1 VTQEFSSLQIRQEDR
16 NRVDALEARLSDAMG
31 CRVYRADIAAAAF
44 RLLVATLDG
53 PEPDAV
59 IWRAV
64 AGEGER

>member
-1 VTQEFSSLQIRQEDR
+1 MPEFTHIQIRPEAAR
-16 NRVDALEARLSDAMG
+16 EFDALEARLSDAMG

-53 PEPDAV
+53 PKPDAV

-64 AGEGER
+64 TGEGER